1 VRRSASRAYNR
12 ARLRDDQEVHLAKLL
27 AHRKRLLLSHVRFI
41 GVAFALFALL
51 TCDRDPAIA
60 PPLDRT
66 IVVAV
71 LRAPGTW
78 FAGAT
83 RASSRFQDD
92 LVAEYAS
99 ARGLAVRVIDVE
111 SAAELA
117 AKVRAGEAH
126 IAIGD
131 ARITRQLFRGLNV
144 ALAIAPPFDLAW
156 AVSPDLRALGDDVG
170 RYLRTA
176 RADGLLATL
185 AERYFGPR
193 PRLEPGEATAFRER
207 AAAVLPRYQRWFE
220 EAEAVE
226 GVDWRVLAAV
236 AYQESQWD
244 PAAVSPTGVRGFMQ
258 LTEDTATHLRIDRL
272 DPYASILGAA
282 RYLASL
288 KAKLPARIA
297 EPDRTLLAL
306 AAYNIGAGHLE
317 DARIVA
323 QRMKLDPDRW
333 EDVRQ
338 ALPLLALPEHYE
350 NARNGYARG
359 GMPVAFVDRVRAW
372 HDLLVHEAAHKPVV
386 VAQSN

>member
-1 VRRSASRAYNR
+1 
-12 ARLRDDQEVHLAKLL
+12 LRDEQGEVRLAKLL
-27 AHRKRLLLSHVRFI
+27 AHRKRLFLSHVRLLA
-41 GVAFALFALL
+41 VALALCALM
-51 TCDRDPAIA
+51 TCDRDPEIA

-66 IVVAV
+66 LVVAV

-78 FAGAT
+78 FTGAT
-83 RASSRFQDD
+83 RAASRFQDD

-131 ARITRQLFRGLNV
+131 ARITRQLFTGLNV
-144 ALAIAPPFDLAW
+144 ALAIAPPSDLAW
-156 AVSPDLRALGDDVG
+156 AVSPDLRALGDDVR
-170 RYLRTA
+170 RYLRAA

-193 PRLEPGEATAFRER
+193 PRLEPGEAAAFRDR
-207 AAAVLPRYQRWFE
+207 MAAILPRYQRWFE
-220 EAEAVE
+220 EAEAAE
-226 GVDWRVLAAV
+226 GVDWRVLAAI

-258 LTEDTATHLRIDRL
+258 LTEDTATRLGIDRL
-272 DPYASILGAA
+272 DPYASIFGAA
-282 RYLASL
+282 RYLATL

-323 QRMKLDPDRW
+323 QRLKLDPDRW
-333 EDVRQ
+333 DDVRQ

-372 HDLLVHEAAHKPVV
+372 HDLLVHEAGHRVV
-386 VAQSN
+386 VAQNN

>member
-1 VRRSASRAYNR
+1 M
-12 ARLRDDQEVHLAKLL
+12 AKLL
-27 AHRKRLLLSHVRFI
+27 AHRKRLLLWHVRLLA
-41 GVAFALFALL
+41 VAFALFALL
-51 TCDRDPAIA
+51 TCDRDPEIA

-66 IVVAV
+66 LVVAV
-71 LRAPGTW
+71 LRAHGTW
-78 FAGAT
+78 FTGAA
-83 RASSRFQDD
+83 RAASRFQDD
-92 LVAEYAS
+92 LVAQYAG
-99 ARGLAVRVIDVE
+99 ARGLAVRVVDVE

-131 ARITRQLFRGLNV
+131 ARVTRGLFAGLDV
-144 ALAIAPPFDLAW
+144 ALAIAPPFDLAL
-156 AVSPDLRALGDDVG
+156 AVSPELRTLGDDVG
-170 RYLRTA
+170 RYLATA
-176 RADGLLATL
+176 RTDGLLARL

-207 AAAVLPRYQRWFE
+207 TAAILPRYQRWFE
-220 EAEAVE
+220 EAEASE
-226 GVDWRVLAAV
+226 GVDWRVLAAI

-244 PAAVSPTGVRGFMQ
+244 PAAVSPTGVRGLMQ
-258 LTEDTATHLRIDRL
+258 LTEDTALRLGIDRL
-272 DPYASILGAA
+272 DPYASIQGAA

-372 HDLLVHEAAHKPVV
+372 HDLLVHETAAKPIV
-386 VAQSN
+386 VAQTR